1 MLLLLLLSTAN
12 AAKNYSKVLNYSS
25 SVVVVVIA
33 WTLNIIIAVKKE

>member
-25 SVVVVVIA
+25 SVVVVIA